1 MTETADHHAD
11 FDSVP
16 VIDFTGMGGDAAAK
30 AGVAARLRDACA
42 NVGFFYI
49 AGHGVPQDLVDR
61 MFAQC
66 PRFFGLPDEEKMRIH
81 VKTSSQ
87 LLGYVTFKD
96 ENANPGVG
104 TGDMHEAFDFTAED
118 RYDGDRF
125 IPGDVRQSGNLWPA
139 DLPGFYETLTEY
151 SIAMRGLAHRIFGA
165 FALALDLPE
174 TYFDQLASTPMSL
187 VRLLHYPSQPGPFDE
202 TRMGTGAHTDHECF
216 TILNQDS
223 VQALQ
228 VRNHAGR
235 WIDAPPIRGTF
246 VVNVG
251 DQMARWT
258 NGAFASTLHR
268 VANLSGKARYSIPC
282 FIGAN
287 ADAVIEALPSCVG
300 PDNPPKFPPV
310 IAGEYVKGLIYHNF
324 HGNHT
329 PHPSKQ
335 PMRDLHA

>member
-1 MTETADHHAD
+1 
-11 FDSVP
+11 
-16 VIDFTGMGGDAAAK
+16 
-30 AGVAARLRDACA
+30 
-42 NVGFFYI
+42 
-49 AGHGVPQDLVDR
+49 
-61 MFAQC
+61 
-66 PRFFGLPDEEKMRIH
+66 MRIH

-87 LLGYVTFKD
+87 LLGYVAFKD

-104 TGDMHEAFDFTAED
+104 SGDMHEAFDFTSED
-118 RYDGDRF
+118 RRDGDRF
-125 IPGDVRQSGNLWPA
+125 IAGDVRQSGNLWPD

-151 SIAMRGLAHRIFGA
+151 SIAMRGLAGRIFGA
-165 FALALDLPE
+165 FALALNLQE
-174 TYFDQLASTPMSL
+174 SYFDRLADRPMSL
-187 VRLLHYPSQPGPFDE
+187 IRLLHYPSQPGPFDE

-228 VRNHAGR
+228 VRNHGGR
-235 WIDAPPIRGTF
+235 WIDAPPIPGTF

-287 ADAVIEALPSCVG
+287 ADAVIEALPSCIG
-300 PDNPPKFPPV
+300 PDNPAKFAPV
-310 IAGEYVKGLIYHNF
+310 VAGEYVKGLIYHNF

-335 PMRDLHA
+335 PMRELHA